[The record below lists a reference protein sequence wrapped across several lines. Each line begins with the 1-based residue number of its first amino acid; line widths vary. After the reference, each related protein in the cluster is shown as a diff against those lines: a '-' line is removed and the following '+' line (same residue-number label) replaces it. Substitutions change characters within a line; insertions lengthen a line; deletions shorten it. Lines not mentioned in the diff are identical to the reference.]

1 MGDLIGAGE
10 AVTHPPSVRD
20 FRQILM
26 WPIQLD
32 TRKNPSRL
40 RP

>member
-26 WPIQLD
+26 WPIQLG
-32 TRKNPSRL
+32 TSINPAT
-40 RP
+40 